1 MFSTLL
7 EYFDK
12 KYISDRIK
20 DVKLGFVLHC
30 RMKWMLV
37 SDKILRNRSYNVEM
51 ILVLVSK
58 WSILNAFILEK

>member
-30 RMKWMLV
+30 RMK
-37 SDKILRNRSYNVEM
+37 
-51 ILVLVSK
+51 
-58 WSILNAFILEK
+58 